1 MGKRIALLVIVFAVL
16 HIIFMLRFE
25 GYAEMWDA
33 IFAWL
38 KRQGEM

>member
-1 MGKRIALLVIVFAVL
+1 MGKRIALAVIVFAAL
-16 HIIFMLRFE
+16 HIVLMLRFE

-38 KRQGEM
+38 NRQGEM